1 MKTYTYQFAVRVG
14 TSDWSMDFLVAT
26 EAGTIKAAREMV
38 ETMADPY
45 LLQEI
50 IYVRGSRKGTS

>member
-26 EAGTIKAAREMV
+26 EAGTIKAAWEMV